1 MAWGASAEQHAL
13 EERAI
18 QNHLLQLS
26 LCDFGDIPKVT
37 HRREEL
43 LAHMLCP
50 GVYLA
55 AGKHNW
61 ADADDLK
68 RSPNAPNATKSV
80 EENKLVTDLSV
91 DCLLSL
97 GQASEACRC

>member
-1 MAWGASAEQHAL
+1 MAWEASAEQHAL

-55 AGKHNW
+55 GKHYRV
-61 ADADDLK
+61 DADDLK
-68 RSPNAPNATKSV
+68 RSPNAPNATKSG
-80 EENKLVTDLSV
+80 EENKLVTDPRV